1 MVTTGGNLV
10 FVPTFAS
17 SKLIDGALWGF
28 DTTFAR
34 EGPSVANYYR
44 LCAIRARA
52 QTSGDKGLVP
62 VTFNVANDGK
72 GYIRNLMMGQI
83 TEKHK
88 EKVAKLVE
96 EAMPKLAEKIKKL

>member
-1 MVTTGGNLV
+1 MHYYWDLFCNFECTPEPTLMCTFLAVAQMTEGNNGNNVNKQKLALV
-10 FVPTFAS
+10 V
-17 SKLIDGALWGF
+17 SKIFG
-28 DTTFAR
+28 
-34 EGPSVANYYR
+34 
-44 LCAIRARA
+44 
-52 QTSGDKGLVP
+52 
-62 VTFNVANDGK
+62 FNVANDGK